1 MLKHI
6 FQYTITKSGESMKY
20 LKAVI
25 SLHGVFFLTSI
36 FAQPMIRSIKNN
48 TPFMFTMIAHNDG
61 LSDCS
66 PVYGGK
72 IITIDP
78 FSTFTQP
85 LLLGSEKPGLLL
97 RPSGF
102 FDKLNQKLYSFL
114 DHNHDVDKKL
124 LEQAFIAWQKARG
137 KTYKKGLDVWFAQW
151 LCGDISFVHN
161 HVEYIGYMLNI
172 SIAKIDNSSRY
183 HACTVDYS
191 KGLFSRL
198 IVEITIEEHPRK
210 GIIPHVKSFV
220 GQGGLC
226 QDGQVV
232 VL

>member
-1 MLKHI
+1 
-6 FQYTITKSGESMKY
+6 MK
-20 LKAVI
+20 LIKIMI
-25 SLHGVFFLTSI
+25 SLCGLSIGSVFL
-36 FAQPMIRSIKNN
+36 AQPMIRLIENK
-48 TPFMFTMIAHNDG
+48 TPFAFTMIAHNDG

-72 IITIDP
+72 IIRVEP
-78 FSTFTQP
+78 FSKFTQP
-85 LLLGSEKPGLLL
+85 LLLGSDKPGLVL

-102 FDKLNQKLYSFL
+102 FDKKNDKMYSFL
-114 DHNHDVDKKL
+114 DKNNDVDKKM
-124 LEQAFIAWQKARG
+124 LEQAFVAWQDARG
-137 KTYKKGLDVWFAQW
+137 KIYKKGLDVWFAQW
-151 LCGDISFVHN
+151 ICGDISFVHN

-198 IVEITIEEHPRK
+198 VVEITIEEHPRK
-210 GIIPHVKSFV
+210 GIVPHVKSFV